1 MARRRHEPV
10 LPGRLTVVVG
20 VHVDK
25 AGGHEQAAR
34 VDLFAGAAGDRA
46 NRGDQPVFDR
56 QVGDT
61 CRAAEPVMDSASAD
75 DQIVVGHFNLLVGL
89 LRGALVRHRF

>member
-1 MARRRHEPV
+1 M
-10 LPGRLTVVVG
+10 G

-46 NRGDQPVFDR
+46 NRGDQPVLDR
-56 QVGDT
+56 QVGDA
-61 CRAAEPVMDSASAD
+61 CRVAEPVMDSASAD

-89 LRGALVRHRF
+89 QRGALGRHRF